1 MGPRAI
7 IKSHLGIAPR
17 ATTIGP
23 GGRVTKTHGEGPAD
37 GSATHLPSPRRTEN
51 CEVSHLKLKYCEVSD
66 LKVRELKK
74 ESSHLKVVQLR
85 SLTSDITNSKVSR
98 LKLENCKVSH
108 LKLTYCEVSH
118 LKVRELKSLTSE
130 SSATAKSHI

>member
-1 MGPRAI
+1 MYTLSDILVARCRWSAVRLTI
-7 IKSHLGIAPR
+7 LD
-17 ATTIGP
+17 TTRTPDFTDQPTTFYTYPFVRTQRG
-23 GGRVTKTHGEGPAD
+23 V
-37 GSATHLPSPRRTEN
+37 SNSPLRN
-51 CEVSHLKLKYCEVSD
+51 
-66 LKVRELKK
+66 
-74 ESSHLKVVQLR
+74 KVVQLR

-118 LKVRELKSLTSE
+118 LKVRELQSLTSE